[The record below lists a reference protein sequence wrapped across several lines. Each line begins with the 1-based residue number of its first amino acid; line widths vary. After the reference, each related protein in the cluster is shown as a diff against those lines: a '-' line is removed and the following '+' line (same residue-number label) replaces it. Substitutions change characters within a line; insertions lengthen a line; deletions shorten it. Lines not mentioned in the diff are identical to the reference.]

1 MGVSAEALRCFLAVC
16 DAAPS
21 ELDALLIEECGG
33 DAALIVEVLA
43 LVESDRRPHALD
55 SLQLGSIARHMSQ
68 RIVAEPEV
76 AEEPLPERVGSYRV
90 VGHLGS
96 GGMGVVY
103 LGEQEH
109 PKRQVALKT
118 VHPWMRTKAAL
129 ERFHAEVEA
138 LGGLLHPS
146 IPQVYEAFEAQGQ
159 PWLAMELV
167 QGSPIDQAT
176 RGWPE
181 RRVLSLLIELC
192 EAVEHAAQAGLVHG
206 DLKPDNVLVSGDG
219 TLKVLDFGL
228 SQRVGDE
235 RSFVG
240 GTWGFMSPGQLS
252 ERAADY
258 RADVYALGRISALLL
273 PHARGDARAIIER
286 ASLDERAERY
296 SSAGALASD
305 LRRALAHRPVTAKAR
320 TPAYLLERFIARNRS
335 ALATLLLLAL
345 LIGAGIVGSR
355 WLEAR
360 DQAQRFREAESARI
374 AMEAVLSGSE
384 PEQAAR
390 SFAAFVKL
398 PSVQNTPALAT
409 AWIGAAARRERAGDA
424 TGALDAI
431 ASAYLASPEE
441 AQRVVIKRLLASTM
455 YSTGHLRALA
465 RLSSS
470 LRRDGVSLGAL
481 AGDAAL
487 ARRDLESAA
496 AARPGIA
503 DSLRALSRGT
513 PLPGLA
519 PHVTEPSAMRHG
531 DELYVVEP
539 WRREL
544 VVLDLETPGETRTLR
559 LPDRLTDSWAH
570 PPMLLP
576 GVPPRLAARQGEL
589 HRIWTIGADG
599 FHLEGTIDSSR
610 VLSIAQLPD
619 GRLVVGLGP
628 PDRSVLLGTLDGDR
642 WRFKRAHAETSELL
656 ADVNSVGVGD
666 LDGDGVP
673 EVVAGLGPWGG
684 FAVRVYT
691 LSDDAL
697 EVAADRLLGDVYR
710 VGVLRRADGSAR
722 VLAQRADGYGS
733 RAVFG
738 DVSPTG
744 DPPGLYVFRLED
756 GELIQERYVQAA
768 FPEEKKNPLIIA
780 DLDGDGDDEVL
791 ESLYHDDERVLRVVY
806 QSSQE
811 PILIRGI
818 NAIQALQLD
827 EDPAAEVLLLTD
839 KNECFL
845 AGVGDTPLPPLEEP
859 AIIVGDLPQ
868 LARAEELI
876 QLGLEDAGVKAIEE
890 TARRTADDV
899 AAAAI
904 WRAAAKHT
912 TPTATNLP
920 AIAERWQ
927 RAGER
932 ALVGPSRDHAL
943 RSAASTWRDIGEN
956 AKALPLLELLAQG
969 SPEAAAEAEEV
980 RSVVHTPLSTV
991 PAELPLAQA
1000 WQIVAPRSVAPSA
1013 DGQRLRAWNSQTVL
1027 LKRPIEY
1034 DGGLVGLEIELD
1046 VTRLELA
1053 SGFSV
1058 SIRRPGAATPLV
1070 EVSVAGQGGGLD
1082 VRAKVLCGDRHNFV
1096 EVADPQEL
1104 DLSIR
1109 LSAIRIPEGSL
1120 LCRLDD
1126 RLAQRGRG
1134 EAVDLSPGPLELE
1147 VRSSGSGSDHSS
1159 QLAEFVMRRV
1169 SVVGAQLP
1177 PFEPP
1182 QPTRHRLLDALANDD
1197 LAQARTLVEEAL
1209 TGGDTQE
1216 LVDLLRT
1223 HHRALLPILAD
1234 LDPSRTATLVG
1245 QSWISAAQR
1254 IHSPST
1260 QALLDDPLLLQ
1271 LPSSA
1276 PKYQKI
1282 LLFRAELAHVRGE
1295 RERELRILLRVRANG
1310 TGDDVAEAERML
1322 ATHYLRFGDD
1332 VSARE
1337 HLAAY
1342 LRLRSSSLDRQR
1354 LARLYPELATLLT
1367 TLPPQAVM

>member
-1 MGVSAEALRCFLAVC
+1 MRCFLVVC

-21 ELDALLIEECGG
+21 ELDTLLIAECGG
-33 DAALIVEVLA
+33 DTALIAEVLA

-55 SLQLGSIARHMSQ
+55 SLRLGSIARHMSQ
-68 RIVAEPEV
+68 RAVAEPEV
-76 AEEPLPERVGSYRV
+76 AEEPLPERVGSYRIV
-90 VGHLGS
+90 EHLGS

-109 PKRQVALKT
+109 PRRQVALKT
-118 VHPWMRTKAAL
+118 VHPWMRTEAAL
-129 ERFHAEVEA
+129 EQFHDEVQA

-167 QGSPIDQAT
+167 RGSPIDQAT

-206 DLKPDNVLVSGDG
+206 DLKPDNVLVSSDG

-228 SQRVGDE
+228 SQRVGKK
-235 RSFVG
+235 RSFIG
-240 GTWGFMSPGQLS
+240 GTQGFISPGRLS
-252 ERAADY
+252 ERTADY
-258 RADVYALGRISALLL
+258 RANVYALGRISALLL
-273 PHARGDARAIIER
+273 PLARGDTQAIIER

-296 SSAGALASD
+296 ASAGALAND
-305 LRRALAHRPVTAKAR
+305 LRRALARQPVTAKAR
-320 TPAYLLERFIARNRS
+320 TPLYLLERFIARNRR

-345 LIGAGIVGSR
+345 LIGAGIVGTR
-355 WLEAR
+355 WVEAR
-360 DQAQRFREAESARI
+360 DEAQRFREAESARS
-374 AMEAVLSGSE
+374 AMEAVLSGSD
-384 PEQAAR
+384 PEQASR
-390 SFAAFVKL
+390 SFAAFVEL

-409 AWIGAAARRERAGDA
+409 AWIGEAARRERAGDA

-431 ASAYLASPEE
+431 ASAYLASPDE
-441 AQRVVIKRLLASTM
+441 AQRVVIKRLLAATM

-470 LRRDGVSLGAL
+470 LQRDGVSLGAL
-481 AGDAAL
+481 NADAAL
-487 ARRDLESAA
+487 ARRDFESAA
-496 AARPGIA
+496 EARPGIA
-503 DSLRALSRGT
+503 DSVHALSRGT

-519 PHVTEPSAMRHG
+519 PYITEPSAMRHG

-544 VVLDLETPGETRTLR
+544 VVLDLETPEETRTLR
-559 LPDRLTDSWAH
+559 LPEHLTDSWAH
-570 PPMLLP
+570 PPVLLP
-576 GVPPRLAARQGEL
+576 GVPPRLSARQGEV

-610 VLSIAQLPD
+610 VLSMAQLPD

-628 PDRSVLLGTLDGDR
+628 PDRNILLGTLDGDS
-642 WRFKRAHAETSELL
+642 WRFKQAHPETAELL
-656 ADVNSVGVGD
+656 ADINSVDVGD

-673 EVVAGLGPWGG
+673 EVVAGLGPWGR

-691 LSDDAL
+691 LSDDAI

-710 VGVLRRADGSAR
+710 VGVLRRADGSVR
-722 VLAQRADGYGS
+722 VLAHRADGYGS

-738 DVSPTG
+738 DASPTG
-744 DPPGLYVFRLED
+744 DPPGLYIFRLED

-768 FPEEKKNPLIIA
+768 FPEEPKNPLVIA
-780 DLDGDGDDEVL
+780 DLDGDGDDEIL
-791 ESLYHDDERVLRVVY
+791 ESLYHDDERVLRVVF

-818 NAIQALQLD
+818 NAIQAWQLD

-839 KNECFL
+839 KKECFL

-890 TARRTADDV
+890 AARRTADDV

-904 WRAAAKHT
+904 WRAAAKQT
-912 TPTATNLP
+912 TPTAQNLP

-932 ALVGPSRDHAL
+932 ALVGASRDEAW
-943 RSAASTWRDIGEN
+943 RNSASIWRDVGEN
-956 AKALPLLELLAQG
+956 AKALPLLELLARG
-969 SPEAAAEAEEV
+969 SPKAAAEAEEL
-980 RSVVHTPLSTV
+980 RSVVHTPRSTV
-991 PAELPLAQA
+991 LADLPIAQA
-1000 WQIVAPRSVAPSA
+1000 WQIVAPRSIAPSA
-1013 DGQRLRAWNSQTVL
+1013 DGQRLRAWNSQAL
-1027 LKRPIEY
+1027 LLNRPLEY
-1034 DGGLVGLEIELD
+1034 DGGLIGLEVELD

-1058 SIRRPGAATPLV
+1058 SIRRPGVETPLV
-1070 EVSVAGQGGGLD
+1070 EVSVGGQGGGLD
-1082 VRAKVLCGDRHNFV
+1082 VRAKVLCGNIHNFI
-1096 EVADPQEL
+1096 EVADPQDL
-1104 DLSIR
+1104 DLSVR
-1109 LSAIRIPEGSL
+1109 LSAIRMPGGSL

-1126 RLAQRGRG
+1126 RLAQRARG

-1147 VRSSGSGSDHSS
+1147 VRSSGSGSEHSS
-1159 QLAEFVMRRV
+1159 QLAEFVLRRV

-1177 PFEPP
+1177 PFEPA

-1197 LAQARTLVEEAL
+1197 LAQARTLVAETLA
-1209 TGGDTQE
+1209 GGDTQE

-1234 LDPSRTATLVG
+1234 LDPSRTAALVG
-1245 QSWISAAQR
+1245 QSWLRGAKR

-1260 QALLDDPLLLQ
+1260 LALLDDPLLLQ

-1276 PKYQKI
+1276 PKYLQI
-1282 LLFRAELAHVRGE
+1282 LLFRAELAHERGE
-1295 RERELRILLRVRANG
+1295 RERELRILLRVRESS
-1310 TGDDVAEAERML
+1310 TGDDIAEAERML
-1322 ATHYLRFGDD
+1322 AAHYLHYGDEP
-1332 VSARE
+1332 SARE

-1354 LARLYPELATLLT
+1354 LSRLYPDLATLLT
-1367 TLPPQAVM
+1367 TLPLERVR